1 MRSGCVHSAAGGG
14 AVGGRAVTRHEAIGN
29 FESILDV
36 NIRGGM
42 TEVS

>member
-1 MRSGCVHSAAGGG
+1 MVSSPAVCIVQC